1 MDLPSRQAVNV
12 IAPKQSNTAGEGV
25 TWLAATTTAA
35 NAAVPETLFNRYVY
49 LGAEGDTI
57 WVNFGPAASPA
68 IDKSVAGGA
77 TFDAGTVNTNA
88 ITIPAGGRIAVRLS
102 KGQHD
107 YIKWQAN
114 AANSRLTIY
123 PTTPGKTWG

>member
-1 MDLPSRQAVNV
+1 MSLPERQALNV
-12 IAPKQSNTAGEGV
+12 IAPKQSNTPGEGV
-25 TWLAATTTAA
+25 TFLAATTTAA
-35 NAAVPETLFNRYVY
+35 NTAVPEKLFDRYVY

-57 WVNFGPAASPA
+57 WVSFGPNASPA
-68 IDKSVAGGA
+68 IDKSKAGGA
-77 TFDAGTVNTNA
+77 TFDAGTSDQNA
-88 ITIPAGGRIAVRLS
+88 ITIPAGGRIPVRLR

-123 PTTPGKTWG
+123 PTTPAKTWG